1 MASRL
6 ATIIVAVIVSATL
19 VAGLIVRA
27 QRDDEGPV
35 DLIVFNGR
43 VFTGDDSG
51 AFQEAIAV
59 RGNRILRVGSNREI
73 KRLRRAQTTVVDAH
87 GGAVVPGFND
97 SHMHFLSGSLG
108 LDEINLL
115 DAKTLEDIQA
125 TIRTYAEAHPDRE
138 WVLGRGWFYAPFP
151 GGLPTRQLLDALVP
165 DRPAYITCYD
175 GHTAWANTKALKLA
189 GITRRTKNPKN
200 GIIVKD
206 PRTGEPTGVLKES
219 AQDLM
224 NAVLPQPTREDK
236 LQGLRN
242 AIRLAHRYGLT
253 SIQNASGNAEEL
265 ELYDEIRRS
274 GDLDLRV
281 YSALSIEPGFSVAD
295 ADAFDALWRRFP
307 DDPLLK
313 TGAVKLMADGVI
325 EAHTAAMLA
334 AVREQSDQRER
345 ELLGGRA
352 QPDRPVD
359 GRAWLADHDPRHRR
373 QGRAHGARRLR
384 AGLDGEP
391 GARAWTPPSHRAYR
405 DHRSRRRS
413 AFRATRRDRG
423 AAAAARN
430 ALTESDQRVGGEH
443 RARSRLTRL
452 GLAEHRRGGWRN

>member
-1 MASRL
+1 M
-6 ATIIVAVIVSATL
+6 
-19 VAGLIVRA
+19 
-27 QRDDEGPV
+27 
-35 DLIVFNGR
+35 
-43 VFTGDDSG
+43 
-51 AFQEAIAV
+51 
-59 RGNRILRVGSNREI
+59 
-73 KRLRRAQTTVVDAH
+73 DAH

-97 SHMHFLSGSLG
+97 SHMHFLSGGLG

-115 DAKTLEDIQA
+115 DAKTLEDIQS
-125 TIRTYAEAHPDRE
+125 TIRTYADSHPDRE

-151 GGLPTRQLLDALVP
+151 GGLPTRQMLDALVP

-206 PRTGEPTGVLKES
+206 PHTGEPTGVLKES

-281 YSALSIEPGFSVAD
+281 YSALSIEPGFS
-295 ADAFDALWRRFP
+295 
-307 DDPLLK
+307 
-313 TGAVKLMADGVI
+313 
-325 EAHTAAMLA
+325 
-334 AVREQSDQRER
+334 
-345 ELLGGRA
+345 
-352 QPDRPVD
+352 D
-359 GRAWLADHDPRHRR
+359 GRCRRVRCAVAPIPR
-373 QGRAHGARRLR
+373 
-384 AGLDGEP
+384 
-391 GARAWTPPSHRAYR
+391 
-405 DHRSRRRS
+405 
-413 AFRATRRDRG
+413 
-423 AAAAARN
+423 
-430 ALTESDQRVGGEH
+430 
-443 RARSRLTRL
+443 
-452 GLAEHRRGGWRN
+452 